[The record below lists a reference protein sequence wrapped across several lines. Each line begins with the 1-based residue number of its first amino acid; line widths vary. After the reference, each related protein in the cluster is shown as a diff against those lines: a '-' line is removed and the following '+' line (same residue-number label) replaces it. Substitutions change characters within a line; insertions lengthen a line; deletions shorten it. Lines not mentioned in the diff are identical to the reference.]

1 MWDGKAI
8 QEVKGYL
15 QKKKSSNRY
24 CLNRWQ
30 KRWFVMDGITL
41 SWWERS
47 EHEEIQKPL
56 GSAIMAD
63 AILASDSNP
72 ASLSSDIVLKIV
84 AKGEAAPPRGI
95 FLRAE
100 KLDEKH
106 TWAAALEKAAGGSKA
121 DLGRKLE
128 SLRKQ
133 VPDSDW

>member
-15 QKKKSSNRY
+15 QKKKNSNRY

-41 SWWERS
+41 NWWECS

-72 ASLSSDIVLKIV
+72 AALSSDIVLISSPTV
-84 AKGEAAPPRGI
+84 TLSICAPDHRWTFTPPDGFEACGPP
-95 FLRAE
+95 
-100 KLDEKH
+100 
-106 TWAAALEKAAGGSKA
+106 
-121 DLGRKLE
+121 
-128 SLRKQ
+128 
-133 VPDSDW
+133 